1 VAITL
6 YCYLAELSCPFA
18 RLLLF
23 FRRLFLIQALSSAP
37 REFPKFSDHQ
47 IEFIG
52 ADPAERVDP
61 NQARVTSA
69 AGVRSHLLLMRC

>member
-23 FRRLFLIQALSSAP
+23 QALVFDSGA
-37 REFPKFSDHQ
+37 
-47 IEFIG
+47 FIG
-52 ADPAERVDP
+52 A
-61 NQARVTSA
+61 ARISKIF
-69 AGVRSHLLLMRC
+69 